1 MKTSNLQ
8 KLFWV
13 FFALIVTTTSIFAQG
28 RRTGNNVQTNQ
39 NLPCVT
45 QISNLS
51 DQQVV
56 EIEKLEAGHQETMEE
71 LRTQRRSTI
80 DAVEKSE
87 IRTEMLKKVE
97 AHQNDVKSLLNADQK
112 AEYEQLQN
120 NGGLYKNQRYAQNNR
135 GRNSA
140 GNYGRQNCVGCRG
153 NGNNVAA
160 GRNGQRGNNCIQRG
174 GNGNGNRNKGSFR
187 GNQNNRCRFNS

>member
-13 FFALIVTTTSIFAQG
+13 FFALIVTTTSVYAQG
-28 RRTGNNVQTNQ
+28 RRNVNRIQDNQ

-51 DQQVV
+51 DQQVT
-56 EIEKLEAGHQETMEE
+56 EIEKLEAGHRETMEE

-87 IRTEMLKKVE
+87 IRTEMLKQVQT
-97 AHQNDVKSLLNADQK
+97 HQNDVKGLLTADQK

-160 GRNGQRGNNCIQRG
+160 GQNGQRGNNCIQRG
-174 GNGNGNRNKGSFR
+174 GNGNRNNGNFR

>member
-13 FFALIVTTTSIFAQG
+13 FFALIVTTTSVYAQG
-28 RRTGNNVQTNQ
+28 RRNVNRIQDNQ

-51 DQQVV
+51 DQQVA
-56 EIEKLEAGHQETMEE
+56 EIEKLEAGHRETMEE

-87 IRTEMLKKVE
+87 IRTEMLKQVQ
-97 AHQNDVKSLLNADQK
+97 AHQNDVAGLLTADQK

-174 GNGNGNRNKGSFR
+174 GNGNRNNGNFR